1 MEKNLVNSTLFKGID
16 MKEIEK
22 ILSSTHHQIKA
33 YEKETIIAQSGDICN
48 KLFILIEGSVRGE
61 VSDYTGKLIKIEDI
75 NAPDSFAEAFIY
87 ANENMLLVNIVTNSK
102 TKILTIY
109 ENDLFEMFL
118 KHPTVLKN
126 YLTILS
132 DRFVLVTKKLKFLS
146 LKSIKGKLAQYLLKQ
161 SKQNNSNKFVLDK
174 TQQELADYF
183 GITRPSLTRS
193 IKELDKLGFISAKG
207 KNIEIVDKH
216 KLMRH
221 SVVDEK

>member
-1 MEKNLVNSTLFKGID
+1 
-16 MKEIEK
+16 
-22 ILSSTHHQIKA
+22 
-33 YEKETIIAQSGDICN
+33 
-48 KLFILIEGSVRGE
+48 
-61 VSDYTGKLIKIEDI
+61 
-75 NAPDSFAEAFIY
+75 
-87 ANENMLLVNIVTNSK
+87 MLLVNIVTNSK